1 VKVTD
6 EGDTVDKKNLF
17 ISTDF
22 LQGNEDLAAEGHQH
36 VPDAI
41 LGKSLM
47 LSSDCKGCH
56 KIEEKSIGPSFTT
69 VATRYQDS
77 GRASTYLMEKI
88 IKGGVGRWGEN
99 AMPAHPTMK
108 PSDVKQITTFILSLA
123 SKAKT
128 KSMPPAGTVNPVPPV
143 AQKQNTMFSL
153 TASYTDLGSGGVK
166 PLTGS
171 QTVFL
176 RNNSLDA
183 SELKSITGFTT
194 KDSSGNIFL
203 IFPQTEGSLRVRQID
218 LTGIKSIELQGF
230 SSGQPGSYRVEIR
243 TGAPNGNMLG
253 QGVLAFGANKQKV
266 TMAIPIE
273 GTAGGNLSD
282 VFIVFKA
289 DGAVRPGALLKTIR
303 FKP

>member
-1 VKVTD
+1 
-6 EGDTVDKKNLF
+6 
-17 ISTDF
+17 
-22 LQGNEDLAAEGHQH
+22 
-36 VPDAI
+36 
-41 LGKSLM
+41 
-47 LSSDCKGCH
+47 
-56 KIEEKSIGPSFTT
+56 
-69 VATRYQDS
+69 
-77 GRASTYLMEKI
+77 
-88 IKGGVGRWGEN
+88 
-99 AMPAHPTMK
+99 
-108 PSDVKQITTFILSLA
+108 
-123 SKAKT
+123 
-128 KSMPPAGTVNPVPPV
+128 
-143 AQKQNTMFSL
+143 
-153 TASYTDLGSGGVK
+153 SGGVK

-230 SSGQPGSYRVEIR
+230 SSGQPGSYHVEIR
-243 TGAPNGNMLG
+243 TGAANGNMLG
-253 QGVLAFGANKQKV
+253 QGVFAFGANKQKV
-266 TMAIPIE
+266 TMAIPIQ